1 MGGYPLWEGAL
12 EVLLYTTSNLQI
24 QGTLSDLIL
33 IFWQW
38 SEQVA
43 KYYQLCVIISHVVYV
58 DSIGTCPY
66 SGTMTYC
73 LVCPLLRVVPLYT
86 ANNYN
91 NNTWI

>member
-58 DSIGTCPY
+58 DLSLLGDNDLLPGVSTAE
-66 SGTMTYC
+66 SGTS
-73 LVCPLLRVVPLYT
+73 LHSQ
-86 ANNYN
+86 
-91 NNTWI
+91 